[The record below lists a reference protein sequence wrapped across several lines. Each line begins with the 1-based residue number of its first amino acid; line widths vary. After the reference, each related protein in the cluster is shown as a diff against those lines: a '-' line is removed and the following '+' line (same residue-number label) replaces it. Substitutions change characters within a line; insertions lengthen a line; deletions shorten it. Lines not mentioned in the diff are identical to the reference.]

1 MTRFSPA
8 AGAVVAAALVIG
20 FVLSI
25 GAVGGAQDAPANPL
39 AGKRFLSLE
48 KLTGGERRDGT
59 VNQIH
64 WRIDFKEKT
73 FEWLNRDVIVPGK
86 YTFDAKTG
94 VITAGNIRASLDS
107 KTGILTWQNRKYRAV
122 KSAK

>member
-8 AGAVVAAALVIG
+8 AGAAVAAALVIG
-20 FVLSI
+20 FALAI
-25 GAVGGAQDAPANPL
+25 GAVGGAQDAPAIPL
-39 AGKRFLSLE
+39 AVKRFLSLE

-59 VNQIH
+59 VNKIH
-64 WRIDFKEKT
+64 WRIDFKENT

-94 VITAGNIRASLDS
+94 VITAGNIKASLDP
-107 KTGILTWQNRKYRAV
+107 KTGILTWGKHKYKAV
-122 KSAK
+122 KTQK